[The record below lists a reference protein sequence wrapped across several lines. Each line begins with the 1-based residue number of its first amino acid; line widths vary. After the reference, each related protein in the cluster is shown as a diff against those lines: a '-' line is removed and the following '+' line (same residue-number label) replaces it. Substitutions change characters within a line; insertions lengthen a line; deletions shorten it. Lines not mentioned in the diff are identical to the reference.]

1 MIILMNMTSELNVFP
16 QLPAATEI
24 LLETQTAAAAAACD
38 ELDARI
44 IIHGHLHDCE
54 SAIGMEGNGKSLASC
69 SKPTP
74 RTSGTQEVP
83 YRISIKY

>member
-1 MIILMNMTSELNVFP
+1 MFSRICR
-16 QLPAATEI
+16 LPRKFF

-54 SAIGMEGNGKSLASC
+54 SAIGMEGNGKSLELQQTNPQNLRDARS
-69 SKPTP
+69 PL
-74 RTSGTQEVP
+74 QNFN
-83 YRISIKY
+83 